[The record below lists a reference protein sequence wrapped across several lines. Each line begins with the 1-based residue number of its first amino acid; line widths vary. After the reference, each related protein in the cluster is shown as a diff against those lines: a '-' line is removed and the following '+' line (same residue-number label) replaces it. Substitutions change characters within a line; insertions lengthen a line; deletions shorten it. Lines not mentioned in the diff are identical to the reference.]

1 MAELKDFIDDW
12 NTDIKNK
19 SATHKSG
26 LKIGYAYM
34 NEDGTYHFEYKGMS
48 TFTKNI
54 LSETKNVESIEQRR
68 KELVQEFIE
77 IFKQKMLSDLNNKIP
92 VKTASRDY

>member
-1 MAELKDFIDDW
+1 
-12 NTDIKNK
+12 
-19 SATHKSG
+19 
-26 LKIGYAYM
+26 
-34 NEDGTYHFEYKGMS
+34 MS

>member
-1 MAELKDFIDDW
+1 MTELKDFINDW
-12 NTDIKNK
+12 QIDIKNK

-26 LKIGYAYM
+26 LKIAYAYM

-54 LSETKNVESIEQRR
+54 LSETNSVESIEPKRA
-68 KELVQEFIE
+68 ELVQEFIE
-77 IFKQKMLSDLNNKIP
+77 IFKQKMLSNLNNKISA
-92 VKTASRDY
+92 KAEYRDY